1 MRRAYLT
8 RRTAVGGAG
17 PSELQAKAHCEIR
30 RDPDRTQGDVNYL
43 QSVEGCHG
51 QIGKPLRNCGGK
63 FGLVCYH
70 HWGLRFCRKVCKH
83 NFLAKTAKDYAH
95 LRTCFGFLGRGKMH

>member
-1 MRRAYLT
+1 MAR
-8 RRTAVGGAG
+8 
-17 PSELQAKAHCEIR
+17 SENHCA
-30 RDPDRTQGDVNYL
+30 
-43 QSVEGCHG
+43 
-51 QIGKPLRNCGGK
+51 NCGGK

-95 LRTCFGFLGRGKMH
+95 LRTCFAFLARGKPH